1 MGMKEI
7 KASDMIH
14 TIGERVEEVEILLKG
29 QVRVFNSYGSMVL
42 KSGALIGCFET
53 PDEEYVYDY
62 EAIDDV
68 TVYTHEYG
76 TAEDIAKVV
85 QMQAKISPV
94 LASSS
99 VKTALD
105 LYSWYEKLH
114 TETESRYH
122 SVKSDLDLYPS
133 LAIQLGQ
140 EAKEYPELQNLA
152 PPPEGEGLEGW
163 RMNYLNSL
171 MENDAQIRKG
181 FYALS
186 PNLCIGTVM
195 RMAEF
200 DTTVSEQIMDL
211 ARYRAELDEK
221 AGDFEFDFRFM
232 KSQTAEASASTG
244 GETGTVKE
252 ITGAM
257 DIILGYAGSNAETS
271 KNMHQLVEQF
281 LAAPDKND
289 TSDEMRRLR
298 KEMSRVFYTI
308 YTDVYMKTLE
318 DPTPP
323 PEVRMFLM
331 FGFMDERLIGKE
343 DTAKLYQLMLQWRPD
358 PERHV
363 FTVPE
368 WLKRIYEMAENP
380 SKNEFDA
387 DYPEYLREQVQ
398 SGNITKAQAAE
409 LQNDRKERV
418 KFEIENLFAMG
429 NRVTY
434 GRITTFIPQFNS
446 EELVRPMDQTLMTK
460 EKLMGAIDRLREVD
474 FSCFYRET
482 YQTYKE
488 LEINQ
493 FIKNVEV
500 LPNIILMPNMGSRT
514 QMWQEI
520 DGKKRDTPARMLMPI
535 FFTEDLDEAI
545 VKLCGEYRWEMC
557 RRIQGVHWNDV
568 TDPSLTSEYC
578 DYLQFYKKNHELSP
592 DTREK
597 IKTALQKA
605 RNNYR
610 GVFIQDYNAYIRN
623 EAAGSARMNKVA
635 RGIVFRYC
643 PFPKALRDKMH
654 ENPQYGD
661 IIDKWKVKQSGKAK
675 LVQTAIKK
683 VENLG
688 KEVPKDMTEEMDYLL
703 R

>member
-7 KASDMIH
+7 KADDMLH

-29 QVRVFNSYGSMVL
+29 QVRVSNSYGSMIL
-42 KSGALIGCFET
+42 KTGALIGCFET

-62 EAIDDV
+62 EAVDDV
-68 TVYTHEYG
+68 TVYTHEF
-76 TAEDIAKVV
+76 TSVEDIAKVV
-85 QMQAKISPV
+85 QMQGKISPV

-114 TETESRYH
+114 TETEARYH
-122 SVKSDLDLYPS
+122 SVKSDFDSYPA
-133 LAIQLGQ
+133 LTIQTGQ
-140 EAKEYPELQNLA
+140 EAKEYPEVQSLAA
-152 PPPEGEGLEGW
+152 PPEKEGLEGW
-163 RMNYLNSL
+163 RMTYLNSL
-171 MENDAQIRKG
+171 MENDALVRKG
-181 FYALS
+181 FYAIS
-186 PNLCIGTVM
+186 PDLCIGTVM
-195 RMAEF
+195 RMSEF
-200 DTTVSEQIMDL
+200 DTTVSSQIMEL
-211 ARYRAELDEK
+211 AEYREK
-221 AGDFEFDFRFM
+221 LEEAVGDFEFDFRFL
-232 KSQTAEASASTG
+232 KSRTEQAGAAAG
-244 GETGTVKE
+244 GEEVTKE

-271 KNMHQLVEQF
+271 RNMHQLVDQF
-281 LAAPDKND
+281 IAAPDKND
-289 TSDEMRRLR
+289 TSDEMRKLR
-298 KEMSRVFYTI
+298 KELARDFYKI

-331 FGFMDERLIGKE
+331 FGFLDERLVGKE
-343 DTAKLYQLMLQWRPD
+343 DTAKLYNLMLHWRPD
-358 PERHV
+358 PNNHV

-368 WLKRIYEMAENP
+368 WLRRIYEMKENP

-418 KFEIENLFAMG
+418 KFEIENLLAMG

-446 EELVRPMDQTLMTK
+446 EEIIRPLDQTLLTK
-460 EKLMGAIDRLREVD
+460 DKLMQAIDKLREID

-482 YQTYKE
+482 FRNYAD

-514 QMWQEI
+514 LMWQEI

-610 GVFIQDYNAYIRN
+610 GVFIQDYNMYIRN
-623 EAAGSARMNKVA
+623 EASGSARMNKVA
-635 RGIVFRYC
+635 RGIVYRYC

-654 ENPQYGD
+654 ENPQYAD

-675 LVQTAIKK
+675 LVQVAIKK

-688 KEVPKDMTEEMDYLL
+688 KEVPAEMTEELDYLL

>member
-7 KASDMIH
+7 KADDMLH
-14 TIGERVEEVEILLKG
+14 TVGERVEEVEILLKG
-29 QVRVFNSYGSMVL
+29 QVRVSNSYGSMIL
-42 KSGALIGCFET
+42 KTGALIGCFET
-53 PDEEYVYDY
+53 PEETYAYDY

-68 TVYTHEYG
+68 TVYTHEYS

-85 QMQAKISPV
+85 QMQGKISPV

-114 TETESRYH
+114 TEVESRYH
-122 SVKSDLDLYPS
+122 SVKSDFENYPTY
-133 LAIQLGQ
+133 AVENGQ
-140 EAKEYPELQNLA
+140 EVKEYPEIRDLEA
-152 PPPEGEGLEGW
+152 PPEEEGLEGW
-163 RMNYLNSL
+163 RMTYLNSL

-186 PNLCIGTVM
+186 PNLCIGIVM
-195 RMAEF
+195 RMSEF
-200 DTTVSEQIMDL
+200 DTTVSEQIMEL
-211 ARYRAELDEK
+211 VEYRERLEEAV
-221 AGDFEFDFRFM
+221 GDFELDFRFL
-232 KSQTAEASASTG
+232 KARSDEASSSG
-244 GETGTVKE
+244 GDEAGDKE

-257 DIILGYAGSNAETS
+257 DIILGYAGANAETA
-271 KNMHQLVEQF
+271 KLMHQLVDQF

-289 TSDEMRRLR
+289 SSDEMRRLR
-298 KEMSRVFYTI
+298 KEMSRIFYSV
-308 YTDVYMKTLE
+308 YTDVFLKSLE
-318 DPTPP
+318 DSAPP
-323 PEVRMFLM
+323 AEVRMFLM
-331 FGFMDERLIGKE
+331 FGFIDERLVGKE
-343 DTAKLYQLMLQWRPD
+343 DTKKLYQLMLKWRPD
-358 PERHV
+358 PNKHV
-363 FTVPE
+363 YTVPE
-368 WLKRIYEMAENP
+368 WLRRIYEMAENP

-409 LQNDRKERV
+409 LTNDRKERV
-418 KFEIENLFAMG
+418 KFEIDNLFAMG

-446 EELVRPMDQTLMTK
+446 EEIIRPLDQTLLTK
-460 EKLMGAIDRLREVD
+460 EKLMQAIDKIRDID
-474 FSCFYRET
+474 FSLFYRET
-482 YQTYKE
+482 YQTYAE
-488 LEINQ
+488 LDVNQ
-493 FIKNVEV
+493 FVKSVEV

-520 DGKKRDTPARMLMPI
+520 DGKKRDTPSRMLMPI
-535 FFTEDLDEAI
+535 FYTEDLDEAL

-557 RRIQGVHWNDV
+557 RRVQGVHWNDV

-610 GVFIQDYNAYIRN
+610 GVFVQDYTAYIRN

-654 ENPQYGD
+654 ENPQYAE
-661 IIDKWKVKQSGKAK
+661 IIDKWKVKQSGKAR
-675 LVQTAIKK
+675 LVQATIKK

-688 KEVPKDMTEEMDYLL
+688 KEVPREMTDEMNYLL